1 MKIRTIYLFIIA
13 LLCGLSA
20 FAQPNIIPLPGKIIT
35 QDGLLVYSQ
44 KGTVSADASQAARN
58 AAGFMNNENL
68 FWPNTILNVDK
79 NLATEAYRLAVSSEG
94 VRIEAS
100 DYAGFFNG
108 SRTLAQLI
116 RNQEKGT
123 LPIITIEDAPCL
135 RWRGAML
142 DVARH
147 YFDIKYLYKLV
158 DVLSDLKMNVFHIH
172 LTDDQGWRVEIKA
185 FPKLTEIGAWRKALG
200 WDLERE
206 SGNSYR
212 ADGQYGGFYTQEML
226 KDLVEYA
233 AQRNVTIVPELDFPG
248 HSTVAVAN
256 YPEWIKCDIEGKTN
270 VYCPGHDKSYIF
282 IEKVLDEIFEIF
294 PSKYVMIGADEVNLS
309 AWKKCPRCQAMM
321 KEKGYKDERQL
332 QHMFGRKVAA
342 YCRQKG
348 RMPIGW
354 DEIIDGE
361 DEVPEVAVM
370 MRFGDARGVGVK
382 VTGQNRELINAK
394 SISNYFDYS
403 QGPNGEPRAIGASGT
418 WERTYLADPIPSNI
432 APEKRKY
439 VLGTEGAL
447 WTEFVPNEGHTG
459 YMIFPRI
466 IALAEAAWTATS
478 QKNIDDFRLRLNN
491 YLPYLVEKGIS
502 YRPDGGLL
510 KVAENKGKATVTTP
524 IPNARIYYTL
534 DGSYPTRASKLYR
547 KPFKTKYIRN
557 IRALVVGPQGNEFPV
572 RDRTLGKQIEE
583 INAPK
588 ANGGSPERYMLDDDF
603 NTFYRSAANF
613 DKGNSIVVKFAK
625 STRLNGIKV
634 VTGQGNN
641 GGGKEFITKGRLQI
655 SYDGQNFKD
664 VAEFKNGVAEVSF
677 KPIAV
682 KAVRFVA
689 DENVNS
695 VLRVREIYLRNYSER
710 E

>member
-1 MKIRTIYLFIIA
+1 
-13 LLCGLSA
+13 
-20 FAQPNIIPLPGKIIT
+20 
-35 QDGLLVYSQ
+35 
-44 KGTVSADASQAARN
+44 
-58 AAGFMNNENL
+58 
-68 FWPNTILNVDK
+68 
-79 NLATEAYRLAVSSEG
+79 
-94 VRIEAS
+94 
-100 DYAGFFNG
+100 
-108 SRTLAQLI
+108 
-116 RNQEKGT
+116 
-123 LPIITIEDAPCL
+123 
-135 RWRGAML
+135 
-142 DVARH
+142 
-147 YFDIKYLYKLV
+147 
-158 DVLSDLKMNVFHIH
+158 
-172 LTDDQGWRVEIKA
+172 
-185 FPKLTEIGAWRKALG
+185 
-200 WDLERE
+200 
-206 SGNSYR
+206 
-212 ADGQYGGFYTQEML
+212 
-226 KDLVEYA
+226 
-233 AQRNVTIVPELDFPG
+233 
-248 HSTVAVAN
+248 
-256 YPEWIKCDIEGKTN
+256 
-270 VYCPGHDKSYIF
+270 
-282 IEKVLDEIFEIF
+282 
-294 PSKYVMIGADEVNLS
+294 
-309 AWKKCPRCQAMM
+309 M

-403 QGPNGEPRAIGASGT
+403 QGPNGEPRAIGVSGT

-572 RDRTLGKQIEE
+572 LDRTLGKQIEE

-677 KPIAV
+677 KPVTI

-695 VLRVREIYLRNYSER
+695 VLRVREIYLRNYPER